1 MPPRRTRRKQA
12 PLPDHWTQQHCDV
25 HRDMQST
32 DMASIIKALIKYR
45 HMKSTGQTDVPGEVV
60 DIHIEVARHILEKE
74 KGLNPYNLDSLV
86 NKKVAA
92 KTP

>member
-1 MPPRRTRRKQA
+1 
-12 PLPDHWTQQHCDV
+12 
-25 HRDMQST
+25 
-32 DMASIIKALIKYR
+32 
-45 HMKSTGQTDVPGEVV
+45 MKSTGQTDVPGEVV

-74 KGLNPYNLDSLV
+74 KGLNPYNLESLV